1 MSTETDRAAVQPPDD
16 PLGQPRGGRKRAPQ
30 TDESWYERLTGS
42 GSTLGLFVKLSLLG
56 IILANAVIFSAR
68 LYIDR
73 AWLPLAAMWLATLG
87 LLWLYTRRGH
97 IALKFIVPGT
107 LFLLVFQIYP
117 VAYTAYVA
125 FTNFGTG
132 NVLDKPT
139 AIEQIQAQATR
150 VLPDATRY
158 GATAFL
164 NPDDEVA
171 LLLEDPDGEQFF
183 GTTGE
188 LVPLGDLGEVQTEGE
203 QVVAVGEF
211 ERLNLVQAQG
221 AAGALQEL
229 RVPTG
234 DGAITLQSLTTAARE
249 ETTRQY
255 DEERDLIVDTGTGV
269 EYQPVEGNF
278 VSNDG
283 QVLSPGWVAVTGPGN
298 FTRAFTS
305 PLIRG
310 PFIRVFLWNYGFAV
324 GSVFLTF
331 SLGLALALALNESR
345 MKSRRIYRSLL
356 IIPYALPSFLTA
368 LVWTGLLN
376 TEFGAV
382 NNIIGAELP
391 WLTDPV
397 LAKVS
402 ILLVNLWLGFPYMF
416 LVCTG
421 ALQAIPSDMLEAAS
435 VDGATPWQKFGRIIL
450 PNLMITVAPLLI
462 ASFAFNFNN
471 FNTVYLVTKGGPP
484 IQGAQTP
491 AGHTDILVSYVYRIA
506 FESGRGADYGFA
518 AAIAVLIFIMV
529 AGISAYSFKYTK
541 TFEEI
546 A

>member
-171 LLLEDPDGEQFF
+171 LLVEDPDGEQFF
-183 GTTGE
+183 GTTEE